1 MREKNVREINLTKE
15 NICFANKISV
25 EDNVIAAECTLL
37 FDVDKY
43 FGTTTKK
50 DNTWISFDV
59 CWTPNGSVHAEFQL
73 AGRRDGGVFGLHQRH
88 REYRR
93 GFR

>member
-37 FDVDKY
+37 FDVDKSAS
-43 FGTTTKK
+43 
-50 DNTWISFDV
+50 I
-59 CWTPNGSVHAEFQL
+59 H
-73 AGRRDGGVFGLHQRH
+73 LHSPKR
-88 REYRR
+88 
-93 GFR
+93 

>member
-43 FGTTTKK
+43 FGTTIKLSRYVFFRTGHVP
-50 DNTWISFDV
+50 DV
-59 CWTPNGSVHAEFQL
+59 K
-73 AGRRDGGVFGLHQRH
+73 
-88 REYRR
+88 
-93 GFR
+93 

>member
-43 FGTTTKK
+43 FGTTIKK

-59 CWTPNGSVHAEFQL
+59 CWTPNGSVQL
-73 AGRRDGGVFGLHQRH
+73 NTVCVPLMTAANVLLIGV
-88 REYRR
+88 
-93 GFR
+93 